1 MDGQT
6 APAEPEFG
14 TLKPRRALRTAL
26 LLTRHI
32 PGVWPGK
39 TVTSIIKDLVWSSVG
54 DAVDVDV
61 FHCRMR
67 LYPHDNLCEKR
78 VLFTPQFFD
87 PAERRFLRERVRPGF
102 TFVDIGANVGAYSLY
117 VGRLCGGKA
126 RIVAV
131 EPDPVIY
138 SRLRYNVQAND
149 LEMIVTVQA
158 AVSDE
163 TGFVELFLN
172 GHNRGQNSL
181 VVGAGSALLVPAVT
195 LVELFDAHG
204 IARPDC
210 LKIDIEGAED
220 RVFGRFLNDAP
231 VDRYPRTIILEQIR
245 NRDLSPAA
253 ELLLRRGYRILQRTR
268 MNLILEH

>member
-1 MDGQT
+1 MDGQL

-39 TVTSIIKDLVWSSVG
+39 TVASIIKDLVWSSVG
-54 DAVDVDV
+54 PAVDVDV

-67 LYPHDNLCEKR
+67 LHPHDNLCEKR

-87 PAERRFLRERVRPGF
+87 ASERRFLSERVRPGF

-117 VGRLCGGKA
+117 VGRLCGGSG

-138 SRLRYNVQAND
+138 SRLRYNVDAND
-149 LEMIVTVQA
+149 LGIITTVPS

-163 TGFVELFLN
+163 TGFVELYLN
-172 GHNRGQNSL
+172 DHNRGQNSL

-195 LVELFDAHG
+195 LLELLDAHD
-204 IARPDC
+204 IARSDC
-210 LKIDIEGAED
+210 LKIDIEGAEE
-220 RVFGRFLNDAP
+220 RVFARFLRDAAP
-231 VDRYPRTIILEQIR
+231 ERHPRSIILEQIR
-245 NRDLSPAA
+245 DRDLSPAA
-253 ELLLRRGYRILQRTR
+253 ELLLSHGYRILQRTR
-268 MNLILEH
+268 MNLILER